1 MLGYV
6 GQDNSDTPIRRVLSA
21 ESFELFGNMA
31 SDGSPVSATY
41 KGWTTSGAKSIF
53 RSYLRGKFPTPYGN

>member
-6 GQDNSDTPIRRVLSA
+6 GQDNSDTQIRVALSA
-21 ESFELFGNMA
+21 DSFELFGNMV

-41 KGWTTSGAKSIF
+41 KGWTTSGAKLIF
-53 RSYLRGKFPTPYGN
+53 R